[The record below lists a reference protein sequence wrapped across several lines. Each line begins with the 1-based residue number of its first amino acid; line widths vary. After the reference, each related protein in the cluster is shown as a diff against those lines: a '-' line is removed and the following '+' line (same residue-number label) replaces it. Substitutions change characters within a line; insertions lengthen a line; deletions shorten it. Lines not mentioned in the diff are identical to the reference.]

1 MGKLSRLR
9 LRQPSKDKPREEGV
23 GAAELAVLGGGGV
36 LPGNGKEGVAQADGT
51 DVSPAPP
58 VSRGKRQSGR

>member
-9 LRQPSKDKPREEGV
+9 LKQPSKDKKREEGV
-23 GAAELAVLGGGGV
+23 VAAELAVLSGGV
-36 LPGNGKEGVAQADGT
+36 LPGNGKEGGAQADGK
-51 DVSPAPP
+51 DVSPAPS